1 MMDNELYHHGVKGQ
15 KWGVRRFQNKDGSL
29 TLAGKKRALKM
40 QNKYTELSNDKRY
53 RDKHGNLTYAGR
65 KKELK
70 MKEKYSE
77 LTGKNL
83 RKFTPRTNTST
94 ADKSQRISEMTNAE
108 IQAKIDRIR
117 LENTLKSLT
126 PAQTSKGEKF
136 INDLKDTALSMIKDK
151 GTRLIGD
158 YIDKQ
163 LRDKLGL
170 NSKNTAESL
179 QKKAQEYENRLKID
193 KAQQYFKEGKYA
205 NRSSSQNN
213 SNQTKDQSHSNNNDS
228 SSADKAKESK
238 REAKVAE
245 RQARAEERE
254 AKTADR
260 KAKAA
265 ERQARAEE
273 RKTKTAESKAKV
285 EEPKYT
291 VTGEGSSSRTSSNSS
306 SKERS
311 KPDVIDLTN
320 MGNDI
325 YGYDPEVEK
334 RIRALLG
341 SGR

>member
-1 MMDNELYHHGVKGQ
+1 MDNELYHHGVKGQ

-40 QNKYTELSNDKRY
+40 QNKYTESSNDKRY
-53 RDKHGNLTYAGR
+53 RDRHGNLTYAGR

-77 LTGKNL
+77 LTGKEL
-83 RKFTPRTNTST
+83 RRFTPRTNKST

-126 PAQTSKGEKF
+126 PAQTSRGEKF

-170 NSKNTAESL
+170 NTKNTAETL

-228 SSADKAKESK
+228 SSADKVKESK
-238 REAKVAE
+238 REAKAAE
-245 RQARAEERE
+245 RQAGAEERE
-254 AKTADR
+254 AKTEERKAKAAEHQARAEER

-265 ERQARAEE
+265 ER
-273 RKTKTAESKAKV
+273 KAKA

-291 VTGEGSSSRTSSNSS
+291 VTGEGSSSRTSSDSS

-311 KPDVIDLTN
+311 KPDVINLTN

>member
-1 MMDNELYHHGVKGQ
+1 MDNELYHHGVKGQ

-53 RDKHGNLTYAGR
+53 RDKHGNLAYAGR

-77 LTGKNL
+77 LTGKEL
-83 RKFTPRTNTST
+83 RRFTPRTNKST

-126 PAQTSKGEKF
+126 PAQTSRGEKF

-170 NSKNTAESL
+170 NTKNTAESL
-179 QKKAQEYENRLKID
+179 QKKAQEYDNRLKID

-205 NRSSSQNN
+205 NKSSSQNN
-213 SNQTKDQSHSNNNDS
+213 SNQTKDQSQSNNNDS

-238 REAKVAE
+238 REAKAAE

-254 AKTADR
+254 AKTEER
-260 KAKAA
+260 KAKAE

-273 RKTKTAESKAKV
+273 RKAKTAERKAKA

-306 SKERS
+306 SKEKS
-311 KPDVIDLTN
+311 KPDVINLTN

>member
-1 MMDNELYHHGVKGQ
+1 MDNELYHHGVKGQ

-40 QNKYTELSNDKRY
+40 QKQYTELSNDKRY

-77 LTGKNL
+77 LTGKDL
-83 RKFTPRTNTST
+83 RKFTPRTNAST

-170 NSKNTAESL
+170 NTKNTAESL

-205 NRSSSQNN
+205 NKSSSQNN

-238 REAKVAE
+238 REAKAE
-245 RQARAEERE
+245 
-254 AKTADR
+254 
-260 KAKAA
+260 

-273 RKTKTAESKAKV
+273 RKAKAAERKAKS

-291 VTGEGSSSRTSSNSS
+291 VTGEGSSSRTSYNSS
-306 SKERS
+306 SKEKS

-320 MGNDI
+320 MGNNI

-334 RIRALLG
+334 RVRALLG

>member
-1 MMDNELYHHGVKGQ
+1 MDNELYHHGIKGQ

-29 TLAGKKRALKM
+29 TLAGKKRALRM
-40 QNKYTELSNDKRY
+40 QNQYTELANDKRY
-53 RDKHGNLTYAGR
+53 HDKHGNLTYAGR

-77 LTGKNL
+77 LTGKDL
-83 RKFTPRTNTST
+83 RRFAPRTNKST

-126 PAQTSKGEKF
+126 PTQTSKGEKF
-136 INDLKDTALSMIKDK
+136 VNGLKDTALSMIKDK
-151 GTRLIGD
+151 GTKLIGD

-170 NSKNTAESL
+170 NTKNTAESL

-205 NRSSSQNN
+205 NQSNSQNN
-213 SNQTKDQSHSNNNDS
+213 SNQTKDQSPSNSNDS
-228 SSADKAKESK
+228 SAADKAKS
-238 REAKVAE
+238 
-245 RQARAEERE
+245 Q
-254 AKTADR
+254 
-260 KAKAA
+260 AKAA

-273 RKTKTAESKAKV
+273 RQAKAAERKAKA

-306 SKERS
+306 SKAKS
-311 KPDVIDLTN
+311 KPDVIDPTN
-320 MGNDI
+320 MGNNI

-334 RIRALLG
+334 RVRALLG

>member
-1 MMDNELYHHGVKGQ
+1 MDNELYHHGVKGQ

-77 LTGKNL
+77 LTGKDL
-83 RKFTPRTNTST
+83 RKFTPRTNAST

-126 PAQTSKGEKF
+126 PSQTSRGEKF

-170 NSKNTAESL
+170 NAKNTAESL

-205 NRSSSQNN
+205 NKSSSKNN

-228 SSADKAKESK
+228 NSADEAKESK
-238 REAKVAE
+238 RE
-245 RQARAEERE
+245 
-254 AKTADR
+254 
-260 KAKAA
+260 AKAA

-273 RKTKTAESKAKV
+273 REEKTAYRKAKAEERQARAEERKDKAAERKAKS

-291 VTGEGSSSRTSSNSS
+291 VTGEGSSSRTSYNSS
-306 SKERS
+306 IKDKS

-320 MGNDI
+320 MGNNI

-334 RIRALLG
+334 RVLALLG

>member
-15 KWGVRRFQNKDGSL
+15 KWGIRRFQNKDGSL

-40 QNKYTELSNDKRY
+40 QNQYTKLSNDKRY

-77 LTGKNL
+77 LTGKDL
-83 RKFTPRTNTST
+83 RRFTPRTNKST

-170 NSKNTAESL
+170 NTKNTAESL

-205 NRSSSQNN
+205 NKSSSQNN
-213 SNQTKDQSHSNNNDS
+213 SNQTKDQSYSNNNDS

-238 REAKVAE
+238 REAKAAE

-254 AKTADR
+254 AKT
-260 KAKAA
+260 
-265 ERQARAEE
+265 EE
-273 RKTKTAESKAKV
+273 RKAKV

-306 SKERS
+306 SKEKS
-311 KPDVIDLTN
+311 KPDVINLTN

>member
-1 MMDNELYHHGVKGQ
+1 MDNELYHHGVKGQ

-77 LTGKNL
+77 LTGKDL
-83 RKFTPRTNTST
+83 RKFTPRTNAST

-126 PAQTSKGEKF
+126 PAQTSRGEKF

-170 NSKNTAESL
+170 NTKNTAETL

-205 NRSSSQNN
+205 NRSNSQNN
-213 SNQTKDQSHSNNNDS
+213 SNQTKDQNHSNNNDS

-238 REAKVAE
+238 REAKAAE

-254 AKTADR
+254 AKTEER

-273 RKTKTAESKAKV
+273 RKAKTAERKAKV

-291 VTGEGSSSRTSSNSS
+291 VTGEGSSSRTSYDSS
-306 SKERS
+306 SKDRS
-311 KPDVIDLTN
+311 KPDVINLTN

>member
-1 MMDNELYHHGVKGQ
+1 MDNELYHHGIKGQ

-40 QNKYTELSNDKRY
+40 QNQYTELSNDKRY
-53 RDKHGNLTYAGR
+53 HDKHGNLTYAGR

-77 LTGKNL
+77 LTGKDL
-83 RKFTPRTNTST
+83 RRFTPRTNKST

-136 INDLKDTALSMIKDK
+136 INGLKDTALSMIKDK
-151 GTRLIGD
+151 GTKLIGD

-170 NSKNTAESL
+170 NTKNTAESL

-205 NRSSSQNN
+205 DQSSSQNN
-213 SNQTKDQSHSNNNDS
+213 SNQTKDQSPSNSNDS
-228 SSADKAKESK
+228 SSADKAKSQVKESK
-238 REAKVAE
+238 REAKTAE
-245 RQARAEERE
+245 
-254 AKTADR
+254 R

-273 RKTKTAESKAKV
+273 RQAKV
-285 EEPKYT
+285 E
-291 VTGEGSSSRTSSNSS
+291 
-306 SKERS
+306 
-311 KPDVIDLTN
+311 
-320 MGNDI
+320 
-325 YGYDPEVEK
+325 K
-334 RIRALLG
+334 RVRALLG

>member
-1 MMDNELYHHGVKGQ
+1 MDNELYHHGVKGQ

-65 KKELK
+65 KKEFK

-77 LTGKNL
+77 LTGKDL
-83 RKFTPRTNTST
+83 RKFTPRTNKST
-94 ADKSQRISEMTNAE
+94 ADKSQHISEMTNAE

-126 PAQTSKGEKF
+126 PAQTSRGEKF

-193 KAQQYFKEGKYA
+193 KAQRYFKEGKYA
-205 NRSSSQNN
+205 NKSSSQNN
-213 SNQTKDQSHSNNNDS
+213 SNQTKDQSHSNNDDS
-228 SSADKAKESK
+228 SSYDKAKESK
-238 REAKVAE
+238 RE
-245 RQARAEERE
+245 
-254 AKTADR
+254 
-260 KAKAA
+260 AKAA

-273 RKTKTAESKAKV
+273 REEKTAYRKAKAEERQARAEERKAKAAERKAKY

-291 VTGEGSSSRTSSNSS
+291 VTGEGSSSRTSYNSS
-306 SKERS
+306 SKEKS

-320 MGNDI
+320 MGNNI

-334 RIRALLG
+334 RVRALLG

>member
-1 MMDNELYHHGVKGQ
+1 MDNELYHHGVKGQ

-83 RKFTPRTNTST
+83 RKFTPRTNASTS
-94 ADKSQRISEMTNAE
+94 DKSQRISEMTNAE

-126 PAQTSKGEKF
+126 PAQTSRGEKF

-170 NSKNTAESL
+170 NTKNTAETL

-205 NRSSSQNN
+205 NRSNSQNN
-213 SNQTKDQSHSNNNDS
+213 SNQAKDQNHSNNNDS

-238 REAKVAE
+238 REAKAAE
-245 RQARAEERE
+245 RQARVEERE

-273 RKTKTAESKAKV
+273 RKAKAAERKAKA

-306 SKERS
+306 SNERS
-311 KPDVIDLTN
+311 KPDVINLTN

>member
-1 MMDNELYHHGVKGQ
+1 MDNELYHHGIKGQ

-40 QNKYTELSNDKRY
+40 QNQYTELSNDKRY
-53 RDKHGNLTYAGR
+53 HDRHGNLTYAGR

-77 LTGKNL
+77 LTGKDL
-83 RKFTPRTNTST
+83 RRFTPRTNKST

-151 GTRLIGD
+151 GTKLIGD

-163 LRDKLGL
+163 LRDTLGL
-170 NSKNTAESL
+170 NTKNTAESL

-205 NRSSSQNN
+205 NQSSSQNN
-213 SNQTKDQSHSNNNDS
+213 SNQTKDRSSSNSNDS
-228 SSADKAKESK
+228 SAADKAKSQAKESK
-238 REAKVAE
+238 REAKTAE
-245 RQARAEERE
+245 
-254 AKTADR
+254 R

-273 RKTKTAESKAKV
+273 RQAKAAERKAKA
-285 EEPKYT
+285 EESKYT

-306 SKERS
+306 SKAKS

-320 MGNDI
+320 MGNNI

-334 RIRALLG
+334 RVRALLG

>member
-1 MMDNELYHHGVKGQ
+1 MDNELYHHGVKGQ

-77 LTGKNL
+77 LTGKEL
-83 RKFTPRTNTST
+83 RRFTPRTNKST
-94 ADKSQRISEMTNAE
+94 ADKSQSISEMTNAE

-126 PAQTSKGEKF
+126 PAQTSRGEKF

-170 NSKNTAESL
+170 NTKNTAESL

-205 NRSSSQNN
+205 NRSNSQNN
-213 SNQTKDQSHSNNNDS
+213 SNQTKDQNHSNNNDS
-228 SSADKAKESK
+228 SSSDKAKESK
-238 REAKVAE
+238 REAKAAE

-254 AKTADR
+254 AKTEER
-260 KAKAA
+260 KAKAT

-273 RKTKTAESKAKV
+273 RKAKTAERKAKA

-291 VTGEGSSSRTSSNSS
+291 VTGEGSSSRTSFNSS
-306 SKERS
+306 SNGRS
-311 KPDVIDLTN
+311 KPDVINLTN